1 MVLRSSIT
9 DFISFTPVLPCQVS
23 LVVGVVEEGTSK
35 NDRKV
40 SKVEVGSPWRGLC
53 SGQLLGLEVLDF
65 FFCNIMINQI
75 LNFFQIG
82 QKLPAFFRSSS
93 FKLPEDPTKP
103 VKTVSSPLGIQFAY
117 LIHSLFL
124 SQKVIMIAAGSGIAP
139 FRSFWQERQRQ
150 AQVGHDR
157 TVSALYMFRL
167 PGLLVG
173 PRLALIRQLSL
184 FLMFCCQIRS
194 PV

>member
-65 FFCNIMINQI
+65 YLCNNDKSNIQ
-75 LNFFQIG
+75 LLSDRSKASSVLPFLLFQ
-82 QKLPAFFRSSS
+82 
-93 FKLPEDPTKP
+93 
-103 VKTVSSPLGIQFAY
+103 
-117 LIHSLFL
+117 
-124 SQKVIMIAAGSGIAP
+124 AA
-139 FRSFWQERQRQ
+139 R
-150 AQVGHDR
+150 
-157 TVSALYMFRL
+157 
-167 PGLLVG
+167 G
-173 PRLALIRQLSL
+173 PN
-184 FLMFCCQIRS
+184 
-194 PV
+194 